1 MQARYLLLNTQTEVS
16 AMKKFNLLSKMGCL
30 VAAGGLVAGCGVQS
44 ETELDVQP
52 VGEARQAVA
61 NGKRFNAYGELTGAA
76 RADLQVYRHSTNTWY
91 AWQLLSNDGTSWV
104 LNRPAAT
111 EDVPVQGN
119 FDGDSLYDVATFR
132 PSNGQFAVRRSSNG
146 SQYTF
151 GFGRSG
157 DFPAVGDFDGDG
169 ATDHGIWRPFNGLF
183 YVLKS
188 TDSQY
193 LSVAVGQNG
202 DIPVIGN
209 YDGDTRD
216 DFAVWRPAS
225 GTWYFL
231 RSSTGVVSQ
240 VQHGMSGDVPTP
252 ADYDG
257 DGRTDFAVFRPSNGT
272 WYIRNSSNG
281 TTSTAVYGGVNDYP
295 VPADYDGDGKAD
307 VALWRP
313 SDGRHYMIYSGNG
326 AVGSV
331 AYGGSSD
338 VPTNTNV
345 YCKNSQGL
353 LRPCNS
359 ANVHTNA
366 CSWSSES
373 MYHPMNSGPLS
384 YRAPAGCMITGMTA
398 TSAGAQW
405 SRWSYDGVYNGTPTY
420 WQSCNDLSGGGST
433 CSNPM
438 GGLNSS
444 SDVISCNYDP
454 VTNAY
459 NDNRGN
465 CVYTVTLAPK

>member
-30 VAAGGLVAGCGVQS
+30 VAAGGLVVGCGVQS

-52 VGEARQAVA
+52 LGEARQAVA
-61 NGKRFNAYGELTGAA
+61 NGKRFNASGEPTGVA
-76 RADLQVYRHSTNTWY
+76 RADLQYYRTSTNTWH
-91 AWQLLSNDGTSWV
+91 AQRLLDNVQTSWV
-104 LNRPAAT
+104 LNRAAAS

-169 ATDHGIWRPFNGLF
+169 ITDHGIWRPSNGLF

-188 TDSQY
+188 SDTTQY

-209 YDGDTRD
+209 YDTDNKD
-216 DFAVWRPAS
+216 DFAVWRPTS
-225 GTWYFL
+225 GTWILL
-231 RSSTGVVSQ
+231 RSSTGVVEQ
-240 VQHGMSGDVPTP
+240 LQYGMSGDVPAP

-272 WYIRNSSNG
+272 WYIRYASTG
-281 TTSTAVYGGVNDYP
+281 ATWSTAYGGLNDYP

-307 VALWRP
+307 VAFWRA
-313 SDGRHYMIYSGNG
+313 SDGRHYMRYSSTG
-326 AVGSV
+326 ALGSV
-331 AYGGSSD
+331 AYGGSGD

-345 YCKNSQGL
+345 YCKNAQGL
-353 LRPCNS
+353 IRPCNS
-359 ANVHTNA
+359 ANVHTSG
-366 CSWSSES
+366 CSWTSDSLF
-373 MYHPMNSGPLS
+373 HPMNSGPLY
-384 YRAPAGCMITGMTA
+384 YRAPASCKITGMTA
-398 TSAGAQW
+398 TDSTAQW
-405 SRWSYDGVYNGTPTY
+405 NRWSYDDSTTY
-420 WQSCNDLSGGGST
+420 WQSCNDLTGGGSK
-433 CSNPM
+433 CANPM
-438 GGLNSS
+438 GGINTS
-444 SDVISCNYDP
+444 SDVISCDYDTAP
-454 VTNAY
+454 NAY

-465 CVYTVTLAPK
+465 CRYTITLAPK